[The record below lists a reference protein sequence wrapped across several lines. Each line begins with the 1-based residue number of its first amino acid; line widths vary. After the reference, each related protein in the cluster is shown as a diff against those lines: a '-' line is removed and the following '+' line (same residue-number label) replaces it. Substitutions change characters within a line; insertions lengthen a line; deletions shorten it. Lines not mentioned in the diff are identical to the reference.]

1 MSLQS
6 TYQSRKALLVENLE
20 TMGVTGYDETDGLTT
35 LINAVLEIGPT
46 PPTPTPASIDLVAT
60 NSILSY
66 ADGDTTVLTAT
77 VLDSNDDPVENA
89 TVELYKAGTL
99 WDTLTTDSSGE
110 CTKTYTSA
118 GIGDVSFEAKC
129 NLLTKTYDIE
139 DCINYDA
146 MTSNSGKWTI
156 PSACSTAYDSN
167 GAKFGTATS
176 YSQVKLTDKLTAP
189 CSVEFTLVDYN
200 SDWNDSPSLLIFQY
214 TNGETTPNQQLLSG
228 GFATK
233 RSFTVFGTTT
243 INHVLVKGA
252 KYKIEYGSST
262 MKVYENGT
270 QLASTS
276 NTVGLPT
283 KFEYHI
289 GTGGNRWLKVKDV
302 KVKPL

>member
-1 MSLQS
+1 M
-6 TYQSRKALLVENLE
+6 
-20 TMGVTGYDETDGLTT
+20 
-35 LINAVLEIGPT
+35 
-46 PPTPTPASIDLVAT
+46 
-60 NSILSY
+60 
-66 ADGDTTVLTAT
+66 LTAT
-77 VLDSNDDPVENA
+77 VLDSSDNPVEGV
-89 TVELYKAGTL
+89 TVNLYNGSTL

-110 CTKTYTSA
+110 CSKTYSSA
-118 GIGDVSFEAKC
+118 GSGDITFTAEVDGT
-129 NLLTKTYDIE
+129 LLTKTYDIE

-176 YSQVKLTDKLTAP
+176 YSQVKLTEKLTAP

-200 SDWNDSPSLLIFQY
+200 SDWNDSPSVLIFQY

-233 RSFTVFGTTT
+233 SSFTACGTTISHT
-243 INHVLVKGA
+243 LVKGA

-262 MKVYENGT
+262 VKAYENNT
-270 QLASTS
+270 QLASNS
-276 NTVGLPT
+276 NNVGLPT
-283 KFEYHI
+283 KFEFHV
-289 GTGGNRWLKVKDV
+289 GSGGNRWVKVKDV